1 MENDYTSF
9 LISFCEFSVLFYFL
23 EFFLLSLSRLFRM
36 ARKLEHRNRES
47 RSVKRAGPELGQFPR
62 NFVRKHSN
70 ILSQK
75 SREESELLIIIII
88 FIFFFFS
95 PVPFIAKTLN
105 I

>member
-62 NFVRKHSN
+62 NFVRLHRAEALEYS
-70 ILSQK
+70 LP
-75 SREESELLIIIII
+75 EESRRKRIINYYYYFYFFLL
-88 FIFFFFS
+88 FAR
-95 PVPFIAKTLN
+95 PVYC
-105 I
+105 